1 MLMLTHVTTRFR
13 GGVPVVR
20 TRPRTWRQHRL
31 LGGPTG
37 LALLAALGAVAS
49 AAPSAATAQAKRP
62 NVLFIAVDDL
72 RPTLGAYGDTVIK
85 TPNIDRLARSGVVF
99 LDAQVQQAVCNPSRA
114 SLMTGLRPDSLR
126 VWDLETDFRVTTP
139 EAVTLPQ
146 HFRRYGYQAVS
157 VGKIYHNVLPDS
169 LSWSEPEYKVPGF
182 PYDPDAVYRGP
193 ENLAIQ
199 EARKAAIIRA
209 GRQAR
214 SIDRFGL
221 WYLKAN
227 ATESVDLPDSVYYD
241 GAQTDYAVRRLGE
254 LKDAGQP
261 FFFAVGY
268 YRPHLPFNAPQKY
281 WDLYDP
287 ATLPLADNQ
296 FVPAGA
302 PLMAVNTNREL
313 RGYADFRNA
322 PEPSEGPLT
331 VAEVRRLTHGYYAS
345 ISYVDAQVG
354 RLLDRLDSLGL
365 TDSTIV
371 VLWGDHG
378 YKLGEHNGW
387 AKMTDYVID
396 THAPLIIRAPGR
408 IPPGLRLPQMVEFVD
423 VYPTLAELAGL
434 PVPSPLQGTSAVP
447 LFEDPG
453 REWKS
458 ATFSQFLRNGI
469 WVAPDSIPYMG
480 YSLLTPAYHY
490 VAWMNWDTRRY
501 VAWELYDR
509 RGDPDE
515 NVNLAG
521 RPEHAALVARL
532 EAERLAGWR
541 AVVPEAHRP

>member
-1 MLMLTHVTTRFR
+1 M
-13 GGVPVVR
+13 
-20 TRPRTWRQHRL
+20 RL
-31 LGGPTG
+31 SLWMVFA
-37 LALLAALGAVAS
+37 LACPAFAGAQQG
-49 AAPSAATAQAKRP
+49 AQARRP
-62 NVLFIAVDDL
+62 NILFIAVDDL

-99 LDAQVQQAVCNPSRA
+99 LDAQVQQAVCNASRA

-126 VWDLETDFRVTTP
+126 VWDLRTDFRVTTP
-139 EAVTLPQ
+139 GAVTIPQ
-146 HFRRYGYQAVS
+146 YFRQYGYRAVS

-182 PYDPDAVYRGP
+182 PYDPDAVYRSP
-193 ENLAIQ
+193 ENIAIQ
-199 EARKAAIIRA
+199 EARKATIIQR
-209 GRQAR
+209 GQQAR
-214 SIDRFGL
+214 SIDQFGL

-254 LKDAGQP
+254 LRDAGQP

-296 FVPAGA
+296 FVPDGA
-302 PLMAVNTNREL
+302 PLMAVNTNKEL
-313 RGYADFRNA
+313 RGYSDFRNA
-322 PEPSEGPLT
+322 PEPNEGSLDVPR
-331 VAEVRRLTHGYYAS
+331 ARRLTHGYYAS

-365 TDSTIV
+365 TDNTIV

-387 AKMTDYVID
+387 AKFTDYDID

-423 VYPTLAELAGL
+423 IYPTLAELAGL
-434 PVPSPLQGTSAVP
+434 PVPVQLQGVSAAP
-447 LFEDPG
+447 LFRQPA
-453 REWKS
+453 RAWKG

-480 YSLLTPAYHY
+480 YSMRTADYHY
-490 VAWMNWDTRRY
+490 VAWMNWDTHRY

-509 RGDPDE
+509 RRDPDE

-521 RPEHAALVARL
+521 RPEHATLLARL
-532 EAERLAGWR
+532 EAERLVGWR
-541 AVVPEAHRP
+541 AVVPGQDRR